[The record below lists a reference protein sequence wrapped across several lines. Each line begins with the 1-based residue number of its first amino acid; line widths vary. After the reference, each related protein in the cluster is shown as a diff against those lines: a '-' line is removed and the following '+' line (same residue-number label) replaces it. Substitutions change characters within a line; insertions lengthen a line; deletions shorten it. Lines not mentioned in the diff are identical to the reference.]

1 MSKKT
6 VKEMYEVTKS
16 AGTPLLSNFND
27 VFWNDYIEHYTEL
40 DRYFARRYCSF
51 RYFAQEESDTV
62 EVVTQNFTSSVYE
75 HLLVNKKRYEELY
88 RVQSVNDNDYMLLDN
103 YNVNETVTKEGSGN
117 GSIVSGER
125 EDKIFNTTKVSPFDS
140 ENFYN
145 DTTNDGSTRKGYETD
160 TTNNSYNET
169 VTSSK
174 KGNIGVQTGADM
186 LGKHTNYWKNFDFY
200 NLVFSEIAKELLLV

>member
-6 VKEMYEVTKS
+6 VNEMYEVTKS
-16 AGTPLLSNFND
+16 AGTPLLSNFNA
-27 VFWNDYIEHYTEL
+27 VFWADYIEHYTEL

-88 RVQSVNDNDYMLLDN
+88 RVQTVNDNDYMLLDN

-125 EDKIFNTTKVSPFDS
+125 EDKLFNTTKVSPFDS

-145 DTTNDGSTRKGYETD
+145 DTTNDGSTRKGAETD
-160 TTNNSYNET
+160 TTSNAYNET
-169 VTSSK
+169 VTSNK

>member
-6 VKEMYEVTKS
+6 VKEMYEVTKV

-27 VFWNDYIEHYTEL
+27 TFWNDYIEHYTEL

-103 YNVNETVTKEGSGN
+103 YNVNTSITKEGTGN

-145 DTTNDGSTRKGYETD
+145 DNTSDGSTRKGSETD

-169 VTSSK
+169 VTSTK

-200 NLVFSEIAKELLLV
+200 NLIFSEIAKELLLV

>member
-6 VKEMYEVTKS
+6 VKEMYEVTKV
-16 AGTPLLSNFND
+16 AGTPLLSNFNG
-27 VFWNDYIEHYTEL
+27 VFWTYYIDNYTEL
-40 DRYFARRYCSF
+40 DRYFAKKYSSF
-51 RYFAQEESDTV
+51 RYFAQEESDTI

-88 RVQSVNDNDYMLLDN
+88 RVQAVNDTDYMLLDN

-145 DTTNDGSTRKGYETD
+145 DTTSDGSTRKGSETD

-169 VTSSK
+169 VTSNK

-186 LGKHTNYWKNFDFY
+186 LGKHTDYWKNFDFY

>member
-16 AGTPLLSNFND
+16 AGTPLLSNFNA
-27 VFWNDYIEHYTEL
+27 VFWADYIEHYTEL

-88 RVQSVNDNDYMLLDN
+88 RVQTVNDNDYMLLDN

-125 EDKIFNTTKVSPFDS
+125 EDKLFNTTKVSPFDS

-145 DTTNDGSTRKGYETD
+145 DTTNDGSTRKGAETD
-160 TTNNSYNET
+160 TTSNAYNET
-169 VTSSK
+169 VTSNK

-200 NLVFSEIAKELLLV
+200 NLIFSEIAKELLLV

>member
-27 VFWNDYIEHYTEL
+27 IFWNDYIEHYTEL
-40 DRYFARRYCSF
+40 DRYFARRYRSF
-51 RYFAQEESDTV
+51 RYFAQEESDTI

-88 RVQSVNDNDYMLLDN
+88 RVQSVNDSDYMLLDN
-103 YNVNETVTKEGSGN
+103 YNVNTSITKEGSGN

-145 DTTNDGSTRKGYETD
+145 DTTSDGSTRKGSETD
-160 TTNNSYNET
+160 TTNNAYNET
-169 VTSSK
+169 VTSTK

-186 LGKHTNYWKNFDFY
+186 LGKHTDYWKNFDFY

>member
-40 DRYFARRYCSF
+40 DRYFARRYRSF
-51 RYFAQEESDTV
+51 RYFPQEESDTI

-103 YNVNETVTKEGSGN
+103 YNVNTSITKEGSGN

-125 EDKIFNTTKVSPFDS
+125 EDKIYNTTMVSPFDS

-145 DTTNDGSTRKGYETD
+145 DTTSDGSTRKGSETD

-200 NLVFSEIAKELLLV
+200 NLIFSEIAKELLLV

>member
-6 VKEMYEVTKS
+6 VKEMYDVTKS

-40 DRYFARRYCSF
+40 DRYFARRYSSF
-51 RYFAQEESDTV
+51 RYFAQEESDTI

-88 RVQSVNDNDYMLLDN
+88 RVQSVNDNEYMLLDN

-125 EDKIFNTTKVSPFDS
+125 EDKIYNTTMVSPFDS

-145 DTTNDGSTRKGYETD
+145 DTTSDGSTRKGSETD

-169 VTSSK
+169 VTSNK

>member
-1 MSKKT
+1 MSDKT

-16 AGTPLLSNFND
+16 AGTPLLSNFNS

-40 DRYFARRYCSF
+40 DRYFARRYRSF
-51 RYFAQEESDTV
+51 RYFAQEESDTI

-103 YNVNETVTKEGSGN
+103 YNVNTTITKEGTGN

-145 DTTNDGSTRKGYETD
+145 DTTSDGSTRKGSETD
-160 TTNNSYNET
+160 TTSNKYNES
-169 VTSSK
+169 VTSNK

-186 LGKHTNYWKNFDFY
+186 LGKHTDYWKNFDFY

>member
-6 VKEMYEVTKS
+6 VNEMYEVTKS
-16 AGTPLLSNFND
+16 AGTPLLSNFNA

-40 DRYFARRYCSF
+40 DRYFARRYSSF
-51 RYFAQEESDTV
+51 RYFPQEESDTV
-62 EVVTQNFTSSVYE
+62 EVVARNFTSSVYE

-103 YNVNETVTKEGSGN
+103 YNVNTSITKEGTGN

-145 DTTNDGSTRKGYETD
+145 DTTSDGSTRKGSETD
-160 TTNNSYNET
+160 TTNNAYNET

-186 LGKHTNYWKNFDFY
+186 LGKHTDYWKNFDFY
-200 NLVFSEIAKELLLV
+200 NLIFSEIAKELLLV

>member
-6 VKEMYEVTKS
+6 VKEMYEVSKS

-27 VFWNDYIEHYTEL
+27 VFWTYYIDNYTEL
-40 DRYFARRYCSF
+40 DRYFAKKYSSF

-88 RVQSVNDNDYMLLDN
+88 RVQAVNDTDYMLLDN

-117 GSIVSGER
+117 GSVVSGER
-125 EDKIFNTTKVSPFDS
+125 QDKQYSTSLVSPFDS

-145 DTTNDGSTRKGYETD
+145 DTNSDSTIQKGSETD

-169 VTSSK
+169 VTSNK